1 MKSIVSILLTAVMLM
16 TVLTACGKTTSQNVA
31 TSPEPSPT
39 TAVAATPEPE
49 NALDKAEDKIDQ
61 AADKVEDKVEGAVDD
76 MEEDMT
82 PEEYP
87 TNDLVGQ
94 PSPLPETEQEQEDA
108 ASNQRAAR
116 SGQ

>member
-16 TVLTACGKTTSQNVA
+16 TVLTACGKTTTQNVA

-94 PSPLPETEQEQEDA
+94 PSPLPETEQEEGDA